1 MLNSK
6 HLWAQVGVHIG
17 KLDMWFLTGERLGIL
32 DNITCKLSETI
43 AIDEPVKDTHRVKGA
58 WTEVSS

>member
-1 MLNSK
+1 
-6 HLWAQVGVHIG
+6 
-17 KLDMWFLTGERLGIL
+17 MWFLTGERLGIL